1 MLDTQMNYLEIIE
14 STWKKKKDKENLKRN
29 HMSVLP
35 LNVGTLF
42 LHHHT
47 TCILDHS
54 HHHHSIFSITVSN
67 QSKLILTGYLHNLL
81 TLHHF
86 EKCYI
91 MCKLMIID
99 AHHQCLMS
107 CSLNGTSIKVV
118 TSNSNVV
125 NALNINP

>member
-1 MLDTQMNYLEIIE
+1 MNYLEIIE

-67 QSKLILTGYLHNLL
+67 QSKLVPAGYPRNSLRS
-81 TLHHF
+81 HHSQND
-86 EKCYI
+86 YV
-91 MCKLMIID
+91 MIVD
-99 AHHQCLMS
+99 AFL
-107 CSLNGTSIKVV
+107 
-118 TSNSNVV
+118 
-125 NALNINP
+125 